1 MFFKTLRRWL
11 NGNSKT
17 PQLGRRQGQRPAK
30 STFRPLLE
38 CLEDRTVP
46 AILFHQ
52 GVSATIS
59 DHNPGQP
66 PGPVLTSPQ
75 VELVFW
81 GSNWNSGS
89 NPALRINV
97 TIAVTDLIQS
107 SYIGRLSQYGVGNGV
122 LVGPPITITS
132 TSPGT
137 NFTNANVKTMLSSN
151 IGGSI
156 PYHSNWLYMVIP
168 QPGSTDPTENLG
180 GEHSVG
186 SAPGNGNFYYGW
198 TTNTG
203 TNPLDGITTRFSHEY
218 VEAATDPSG
227 TTWQLDPRGAVS
239 WNEISDGEAQ
249 NYTFRVDNYLVQSY
263 YSAVDN
269 AYVVPNGS
277 VKNFLVSTTGVLT
290 LQDPPYTSS
299 TLEVSRVGNG
309 VFAKIDQSTAQFDP
323 AKITGITV
331 IGAQGDFI
339 FIDQT
344 GADAPVTVNGS
355 GNSTVRVG
363 QSGSVQGIKG
373 LVNINPSSGTV
384 ALNVDASSDPAGNFT
399 LTVAN
404 IAYLA
409 PAPIYFSRLRALSIN
424 ASSHGSNIITVQT
437 TPAAPVTLN
446 TGSNSDFVNVH
457 ATFGPLTVN
466 GQSGLD
472 KIDVGLNGSTQTIKG
487 PLTVTNAF
495 GYTGVT
501 VDDSNDTVARTVIMY
516 KNLAATVISGLT
528 PGGDISL
535 ISSQL
540 RFLIIRAGAG
550 GNTLRIHDTPFSL
563 FSPGG
568 AVTDVITGTGN
579 DLVTVDG
586 TTGPLGLNGIGG
598 LDTVNIGTGDLST
611 IHNSVTV
618 ANTGGFSAVNVND
631 SADQSAR
638 TVLLYNNGATNGIST
653 VIDGFPTGGDIVLRG
668 SDLRS
673 LAIHAGSGGNTFRIH
688 DTPTSVTPG
697 GLTTSVDTGIGGD
710 MVTVDGTTG
719 LLALD
724 AQGGTNNIFVGS
736 SSGGFDRILG
746 AVHIIGAG
754 GTNLL
759 TFNDNA
765 ALAGHQYNLYADQLQ
780 RADLSGVPDAAL
792 ISFGSMSHIALYGSS
807 AGSSIPVYGV
817 AATAPVDV
825 YGFAGAADAFF
836 IFPEMGTVL
845 GNVNFHG
852 QTADNDSAF
861 YEDSLAPT
869 ANTYTFTTDATGTT
883 EQVDRPGAGLA
894 SFSGVAL
901 LQLYTPLV
909 GGSAVNVHGVF
920 NANYV
925 SMVLAD
931 GDAVVLGSNAPG
943 SGGTL
948 ADIKGPVVVSAPG
961 TVGVSLVVDDSADP
975 TGRQA
980 TIDPPPANDP
990 LDTYTRL
997 TGLTPF
1003 QIAWYFTGG
1012 TAPVSVHG
1020 GLGDDSFTVHGG
1032 IPDVALS
1039 IDGGT
1044 GANALTFD
1052 DSAATTAHNYQLS
1065 VGQFIRDD
1073 GLGASLPPINYSNFQ
1088 NISLNGAAGG
1098 NTISVDSTAPDTNL
1112 VINSGVGPDLGV
1124 IGLVADQNALLGP
1137 IALHI
1142 QPGAFYLVEYADS
1155 DNPDSQTYTVTANTI
1170 SRSGQA
1176 DVTYDGVFVGAF
1188 AIELFE
1194 PTVGGNMTY
1203 VQSVAAG
1210 SEVRTFNGNGD
1221 QVIVGS
1227 QAPNTGGDLSGILG
1241 FVGVT
1246 AIDPNAT
1253 VSVLIDD
1260 SGNTDTTP
1268 QQIAFFPVADADNFI
1283 NLLGLTP
1290 PSIGWNLSP
1299 TSSVTILGG
1308 AANETF
1314 VMQPIASETPVTIV
1328 GGAGVNTLD
1337 YSAYTTGVNVDL
1349 ATGAATDLAAIAN
1362 IRNVIGGS
1370 GDDILTGNALAN
1382 VLIGGAGNDFLTG
1395 GAGRDILVG
1404 GSGMDTLDE
1413 GNGGS
1418 ILIGGL
1424 LSYDNE
1430 AAQTADTV
1438 ALNALQAEWS
1448 RTDLDYE
1455 GRVNHLNGSV
1465 AGGLNGTNL
1474 IDNAT
1479 VFDDGQ
1485 VDTIYDGSGEDWQ
1498 WPS

>member
-17 PQLGRRQGQRPAK
+17 SQLDRRQGQRPAK
-30 STFRPLLE
+30 STLRPWLE

-46 AILFHQ
+46 AILFHP

-81 GSNWNSGS
+81 GSNWNTGS
-89 NPALRINV
+89 NPALRINL

-137 NFTNANVKTMLSSN
+137 NFTNANVQTMLSSN

-156 PYHSNWLYMVIP
+156 PYHSNWLYMVIA
-168 QPGSTDPTENLG
+168 QPGSTDPTEGLG
-180 GEHSVG
+180 GEHAVG
-186 SAPGNGNFYYGW
+186 SAPGSGNFYYGW

-203 TNPLDGITTRFSHEY
+203 TNPLDSITTRFSHEY

-227 TTWQLDPRGAVS
+227 TTWQLDPRNQVS
-239 WNEISDGEAQ
+239 WNEICDGEAQ

-355 GNSTVRVG
+355 GDFTVHVG
-363 QSGSVQGIKG
+363 QSGSVRGIKG

-384 ALNVDASSDPAGNFT
+384 ALNVDASSDPGGNFT
-399 LTVAN
+399 LTVAT
-404 IAYLA
+404 ITYLA

-424 ASSHGSNIITVQT
+424 ASSHGSNIITVQM
-437 TPAAPVTLN
+437 TPTAPVTLN
-446 TGSNSDFVNVH
+446 TGLNSDFVNVH

-472 KIDVGLNGSTQTIKG
+472 KIDVGLNGSTQTIHG
-487 PLTVTNAF
+487 PLTVTNAG
-495 GYTGVT
+495 GYSGVT
-501 VDDSNDTVARTVIMY
+501 VDDSNDTVARTVIVY

-535 ISSQL
+535 VSSQL

-550 GNTLRIHDTPFSL
+550 GNTFRIHDTPFS
-563 FSPGG
+563 SYAPGG

-586 TTGPLGLNGIGG
+586 TTGPLGLNGSGG

-668 SDLRS
+668 ADLRS

-688 DTPTSVTPG
+688 DTPTSATPG

-719 LLALD
+719 ALD
-724 AQGGTNNIFVGS
+724 LNTQGGNDNVFVGS
-736 SSGGFDRILG
+736 TNGGLGRIQG
-746 AVHIIGAG
+746 AVVLPGAG
-754 GTNLL
+754 GHDTL
-759 TFNDNA
+759 TFNDQLTTTPENFT
-765 ALAGHQYNLYADQLQ
+765 LTVDQLT
-780 RADLSGVPDAAL
+780 RVAADGLTDDMAP
-792 ISFGSMSHIALYGSS
+792 ISFTSFETIALNVGSGGSAAAVTGSS
-807 AGSSIPVYGV
+807 AGSTVTVNSNPGGQNEFAVDASTNAILGPVIFNGQIGSDYAQYYDIGN
-817 AATAPVDV
+817 AAPHTYTLTSTSVSRDGLATVFSNVGMIVYAPIV
-825 YGFAGAADAFF
+825 GGN
-836 IFPEMGTVL
+836 TV
-845 GNVNFHG
+845 NVNSVALGGAYKIQAASGDHVTVG
-852 QTADNDSAF
+852 
-861 YEDSLAPT
+861 SLAP
-869 ANTYTFTTDATGTT
+869 
-883 EQVDRPGAGLA
+883 GL
-894 SFSGVAL
+894 
-901 LQLYTPLV
+901 
-909 GGSAVNVHGVF
+909 
-920 NANYV
+920 
-925 SMVLAD
+925 
-931 GDAVVLGSNAPG
+931 
-943 SGGTL
+943 GGTL
-948 ADIKGPVVVSAPG
+948 ADILEQVNVTSYTSDDVVS
-961 TVGVSLVVDDSADP
+961 VV
-975 TGRQA
+975 
-980 TIDPPPANDP
+980 
-990 LDTYTRL
+990 L
-997 TGLTPF
+997 
-1003 QIAWYFTGG
+1003 
-1012 TAPVSVHG
+1012 
-1020 GLGDDSFTVHGG
+1020 
-1032 IPDVALS
+1032 
-1039 IDGGT
+1039 
-1044 GANALTFD
+1044 
-1052 DSAATTAHNYQLS
+1052 
-1065 VGQFIRDD
+1065 
-1073 GLGASLPPINYSNFQ
+1073 
-1088 NISLNGAAGG
+1088 
-1098 NTISVDSTAPDTNL
+1098 
-1112 VINSGVGPDLGV
+1112 
-1124 IGLVADQNALLGP
+1124 
-1137 IALHI
+1137 
-1142 QPGAFYLVEYADS
+1142 
-1155 DNPDSQTYTVTANTI
+1155 
-1170 SRSGQA
+1170 
-1176 DVTYDGVFVGAF
+1176 
-1188 AIELFE
+1188 
-1194 PTVGGNMTY
+1194 
-1203 VQSVAAG
+1203 
-1210 SEVRTFNGNGD
+1210 
-1221 QVIVGS
+1221 
-1227 QAPNTGGDLSGILG
+1227 
-1241 FVGVT
+1241 
-1246 AIDPNAT
+1246 
-1253 VSVLIDD
+1253 DD
-1260 SGNTDTTP
+1260 SGNTDTTAK
-1268 QQIAFFPVADADNFI
+1268 QITFSGFDADGNLS
-1283 NLLGLTP
+1283 LLGLTP
-1290 PSIGWNLSP
+1290 IALSWNLP
-1299 TSSVTILGG
+1299 LASSVTVLGG

-1314 VMQPIASETPVTIV
+1314 SMNPLVAVTPLTII
-1328 GGAGVNTLD
+1328 GGAGVNTVD

-1370 GDDILTGNALAN
+1370 GDDILTANALAN
-1382 VLIGGAGNDFLTG
+1382 VLMGGAGNDLLTG

-1404 GSGMDTLDE
+1404 GSGSDFLYE

-1418 ILIGGL
+1418 ILIGGV
-1424 LSYDNE
+1424 LSYYNE

-1479 VFDDGQ
+1479 VLDDGQ
-1485 VDTIYDGSGEDWQ
+1485 VDTIFDGSGQDWL